1 MERRRIGRW
10 APVIALLLL
19 TSGAASGEET
29 EPEEFGR
36 SGPYVA
42 VVAGYAYDISGAV
55 THYGVTTTM
64 AQTGSP
70 VVGIRGGYRLD
81 PPVAVELQLDYLT
94 GADASATVLPGGPP
108 IPVPPGSVGS
118 YDVSALSFT
127 PNVRVHLLPG
137 RIQPYTVFGIG
148 LFWSQI
154 GDASPGLGL
163 YDDWSEVSFLVRV
176 GGGLALQIDD
186 HIALELGAEYIRPYG
201 NNSQFRHV
209 GFTGALL
216 YKF

>member
-1 MERRRIGRW
+1 M
-10 APVIALLLL
+10 VALLLL
-19 TSGAASGEET
+19 ASGAASGEEA

-36 SGPYVA
+36 GGPYVA
-42 VVAGYAYDISGAV
+42 VLAGYAYDISGAV

-70 VVGIRGGYRLD
+70 VVGIRGGYRIYETL
-81 PPVAVELQLDYLT
+81 AVEAQIDYLT
-94 GADASATVLPGGPP
+94 GASASATVLPGGPP
-108 IPVPPGSVGS
+108 VPLPAGSVGR
-118 YDVSALSFT
+118 YDVSAMSFT
-127 PNVRVHLLPG
+127 PNVRVHILPG
-137 RIQPYTVFGIG
+137 RIQPYTVVGIG

-163 YDDWSEVSFLVRV
+163 YDDWSEVSFLVRA

-186 HIALELGAEYIRPYG
+186 HVALELGAEYIRPYG

-209 GFTGALL
+209 SFTGALL